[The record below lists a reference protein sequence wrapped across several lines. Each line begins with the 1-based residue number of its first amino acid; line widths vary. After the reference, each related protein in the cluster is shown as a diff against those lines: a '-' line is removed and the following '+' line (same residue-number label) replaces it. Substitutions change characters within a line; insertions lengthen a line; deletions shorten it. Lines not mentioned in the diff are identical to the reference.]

1 MTTVKMAK
9 HNDSTQND
17 MQNDNVQNDQ
27 QNDYSQN
34 DMLPFK
40 FPCI

>member
-9 HNDSTQND
+9 HNDSRQND

-27 QNDYSQN
+27 GNEYSQN

-40 FPCI
+40 SPSI